1 MQEQENAIYDV
12 KNTEDIITE
21 AFAATRRMQQG
32 MDFPLTLQAD
42 WLDTPLGTMLVAGN
56 DEHVHLVCFIEK
68 ASLVRKAAI
77 LQKGLKAWLELGE
90 SASVT
95 AAKRE
100 LAEYFAGRRRKFET
114 PVKSV
119 GTAFQ
124 ERVWDELRTVP
135 FGETVSYVDLA
146 KTIGRP
152 AAFRAVA
159 QANAQNPA
167 AVLMPCHRIVNGDG
181 SIGGY
186 NAGIERKRWLL
197 DFEKGILGHG
207 ETTP

>member
-1 MQEQENAIYDV
+1 MPEQENAIYDV

-56 DEHVHLVCFIEK
+56 DEHVPLVCFIEK

-77 LQKGLKAWLELGE
+77 PQKGLKAWLELGE

-181 SIGGY
+181 SSGGY
-186 NAGIERKRWLL
+186 TAGIERNRWPLE
-197 DFEKGILGHG
+197 F
-207 ETTP
+207 